1 MNGIEVGKDM
11 VEDIENVEESVR
23 GRAYHSGR
31 EDVDLLCLR
40 GKLNGTGES
49 E

>member
-1 MNGIEVGKDM
+1 MNGIKVGKDL
-11 VEDIENVEESVR
+11 VEDIENVEEKVR
-23 GRAYHSGR
+23 GRACHGGR